1 VEIST
6 GKVSVVMTAIVELI
20 ESFVENS
27 VVSCVVTA

>member
-20 ESFVENS
+20 ESVVENS
-27 VVSCVVTA
+27 VVSSVVTA